1 MVDRKYDKK
10 NNDLKEMSYR
20 MDVQRCGGYLLEH
33 DKLLSFFF
41 SR

>member
-10 NNDLKEMSYR
+10 INYLKEMLYR
-20 MDVQRCGGYLLEH
+20 IDVQRCGGYLLEH
-33 DKLLSFFF
+33 DKSLFFFF